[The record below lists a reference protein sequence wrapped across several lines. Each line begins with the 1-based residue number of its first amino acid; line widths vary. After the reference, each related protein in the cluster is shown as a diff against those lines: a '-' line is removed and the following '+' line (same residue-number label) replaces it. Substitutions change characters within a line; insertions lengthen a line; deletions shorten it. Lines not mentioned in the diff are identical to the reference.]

1 MSETTWKEKLQPAIQ
16 ADWAEE
22 IDVFERQLQM
32 RKAGKIEEKLFA
44 ETRLRRGAYGQR
56 YDNGQRH
63 DGIDTRKLVYP
74 NATLT
79 KGPDTMW
86 DAPGMHRIKIPGGQV
101 TAEQMEVLAALSE
114 EYSDAICHV
123 TTRQDI
129 QLHFVHIEDTPDLMR
144 RLAAVGVTTR
154 EACGNSIRNVTAC
167 PIAGVCNDEGFDV
180 TPYAKAL
187 AFFLLGHPDV
197 QDFGRKFKPAFSGC
211 AQHACGL
218 TTIHDGGYIAKMK
231 DGKRG
236 FKVVIGGGLGA
247 VPYQAET
254 LYEFMPEE
262 ELMPVAQAVSRVF
275 ARLGEKANRARAR
288 IKFLVAKL
296 GIEEFR
302 RLVDEERG
310 KLREDPRWQSYLET
324 AHAFEEQPLHAAKP
338 LGAGPFPAGFD
349 EWRRTNTMPQR
360 QAGYVVA
367 TVKLPLGDATADQM
381 RAMAQMARKYTRETV
396 RFTVEQNLIFR
407 WISESDLPALY
418 TELKQI
424 GLGDSG
430 ANTISDITSCPGTD
444 TCKLGISASRGL
456 AGELRERLHTIRE
469 KLPPEVSALRIK
481 ASGCFNSCGQHHIA
495 DIGFL
500 GVARKVGRARM
511 PHFQLVIGGQWTE
524 NAASY
529 GLAVGAVP
537 SKRVPQVV
545 ERVTDAY
552 VKERLPDEGFQAFIT
567 RIGKARVRTML
578 KDLMEPL
585 PSVDEDPELYRDWGD
600 PRLYTTGD
608 MGVGECAGEIV
619 AFVQFGLA
627 AAERVCFE
635 AQLKLD
641 EGQTSAAAD
650 LAYKAMLEA
659 AKAITRERF
668 QNLGDDPSE
677 IVREFKTRLVD
688 SQLFRD
694 PFAGDKFAHFLYRA
708 HEQAAGG
715 AFNPEQARQRVQE
728 AQLFIEAAHACV
740 ERMDKEAAAATVA
753 GAPAPAECGKRW
765 MPIV

>member
-1 MSETTWKEKLQPAIQ
+1 MSETTWKEKLQPVIR

-22 IDVFERQLQM
+22 IDVFDRQMQL
-32 RKAGKIEEKLFA
+32 RKAGKMEEKLFA

-74 NATLT
+74 HDGLT

-86 DAPGMHRIKIPGGQV
+86 DAPGMQRIKIPGGQLN
-101 TAEQMEVLAALSE
+101 AEQMETIAALSE

-144 RLAAVGVTTR
+144 RLAAVGITTR

-167 PIAGVCNDEGFDV
+167 PIAGVCSDESFDV

-218 TTIHDGGYIAKMK
+218 TTIHDSGYIAKVK

-236 FKVVIGGGLGA
+236 FKMVVGGGLGA

-254 LYEFMPEE
+254 LYDFMPEE
-262 ELMPVAQAVSRVF
+262 ELFPVAQAVSRVF
-275 ARLGEKANRARAR
+275 ARVGEKQNRARAR
-288 IKFLVAKL
+288 VKFVIAKL
-296 GIEEFR
+296 GVDEFR
-302 RLVDEERG
+302 RLVEEERG
-310 KLREDPRWQSYLET
+310 KLREDPRWLGYLAE
-324 AHAFEEQPLHAAKP
+324 AHAFDEKPLREGKP
-338 LGAGPFPAGFD
+338 LGGGPFPEGFE
-349 EWRRTNTMPQR
+349 EWRRTNVMPQR
-360 QAGYVVA
+360 QAGYAVV

-381 RAMAQMARKYTRETV
+381 RAMAQLARKYTRETV
-396 RFTVEQNLIFR
+396 RLTVEQNLIFR
-407 WISESDLPALY
+407 WISEADVPALY
-418 TELKQI
+418 SELVQL
-424 GLGDSG
+424 GLGEAG

-456 AGELRERLHTIRE
+456 AGEMHERLHEIRH
-469 KLPPEVSALRIK
+469 KLPPEVNALRIK

-545 ERVTDAY
+545 ERVTD
-552 VKERLPDEGFQAFIT
+552 VFMKERQPDESFQAFIA
-567 RIGKARVRTML
+567 RIGKARVRTLL

-585 PSVDEDPELYRDWGD
+585 PSIDENPELYVDWGD
-600 PRLYTTGD
+600 ARTYTSGD
-608 MGVGECAGEIV
+608 MGVGECAGEVV

-627 AAERVCFE
+627 AAERICFD

-641 EGQTSAAAD
+641 EHEPDAAAE
-650 LAYKAMLEA
+650 LAYKSMLEA
-659 AKAITRERF
+659 AKAVTRERF
-668 QNLGDDPSE
+668 QNLGDDADE
-677 IVREFKTRLVD
+677 VVREFKARLVD
-688 SQLFRD
+688 TQLFRD
-694 PFAGDKFAHFLYRA
+694 PFMGDKFAHFLYRA
-708 HEQAAGG
+708 HDEAKAKS
-715 AFNPEQARQRVQE
+715 AFNAEQARQRVQE
-728 AQLFIEAAHACV
+728 SQHFLEASHACV
-740 ERMDKEAAAATVA
+740 ERMDKAAAAEAAAAAGTA
-753 GAPAPAECGKRW
+753 GAATPAPAE
-765 MPIV
+765 